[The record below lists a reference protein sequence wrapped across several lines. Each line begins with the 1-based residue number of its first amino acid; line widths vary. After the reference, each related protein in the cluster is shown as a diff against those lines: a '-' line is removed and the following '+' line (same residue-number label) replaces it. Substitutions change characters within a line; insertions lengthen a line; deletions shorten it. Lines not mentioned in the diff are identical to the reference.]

1 MLINPSTMQL
11 KNRNKN
17 HHSFHEHPAGSIF
30 VRKVQTSRHY
40 YCTDDVG
47 GGGKGA
53 SFMSKEEEEKNMKIA
68 PLHRYDFRSSQTL
81 FTDMK
86 EKEKARLR
94 ESRLLAPSGRGGRIH
109 AT

>member
-1 MLINPSTMQL
+1 M
-11 KNRNKN
+11 
-17 HHSFHEHPAGSIF
+17 GSIF
-30 VRKVQTSRHY
+30 VHKVQTSRHY

-53 SFMSKEEEEKNMKIA
+53 SFMSKEEEEENMKIA
-68 PLHRYDFRSSQTL
+68 PFHRYDFRSSQTL

-94 ESRLLAPSGRGGRIH
+94 ESRHLGPSGRGGRIH